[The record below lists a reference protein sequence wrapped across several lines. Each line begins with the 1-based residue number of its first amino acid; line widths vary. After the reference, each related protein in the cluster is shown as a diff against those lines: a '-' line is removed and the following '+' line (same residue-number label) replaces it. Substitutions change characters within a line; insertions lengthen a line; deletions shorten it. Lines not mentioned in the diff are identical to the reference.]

1 MSREVMTGQEVA
13 SRKEQTVQPRAP
25 LIGRPRG
32 ASLLYVNTFCV
43 EIFGPGATLETCR

>member
-1 MSREVMTGQEVA
+1 MSREVVTGQEVA
-13 SRKEQTVQPRAP
+13 GRKEPPLQPRAP

-32 ASLLYVNTFCV
+32 ASLMYVNTFCV